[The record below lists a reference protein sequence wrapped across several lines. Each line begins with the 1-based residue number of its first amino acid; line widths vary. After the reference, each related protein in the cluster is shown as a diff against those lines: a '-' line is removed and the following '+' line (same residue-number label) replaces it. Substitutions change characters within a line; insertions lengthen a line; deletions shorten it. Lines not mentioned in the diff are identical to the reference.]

1 MMKRFTVLL
10 LLVVLV
16 AMLNCAYA
24 EDPVAPA
31 VEKNPTDPTEQTPP
45 GVTITGDKEPVP
57 MNNEQL
63 EQFIGGGG
71 GFIPTGGITY
81 RWRYTYP
88 FAGGFRYGW
97 RYPIGYWNSFGRSL
111 FGSGCRFGRPFGGWF
126 YC

>member
-1 MMKRFTVLL
+1 MIKRFVAL

-16 AMLNCAYA
+16 AMLSCAHA
-24 EDPVAPA
+24 EDPAAVSA
-31 VEKNPTDPTEQTPP
+31 VETNPTEQVPP
-45 GVTITGDKEPVP
+45 GVTMTGDKEPLP
-57 MNNEQL
+57 MNKEQL
-63 EQFIGGGG
+63 EQLIGGGG

-97 RYPIGYWNSFGRSL
+97 RYPIGYWNKFGRSI
-111 FGSGCRFGRPFGGWF
+111 FGSNCGFGRPFGGWF

>member
-1 MMKRFTVLL
+1 MIKRITVL

-16 AMLNCAYA
+16 AMLSCAHA
-24 EDPVAPA
+24 DENPAAPVEERPS
-31 VEKNPTDPTEQTPP
+31 TEQTPP
-45 GVTITGDKEPVP
+45 GVTLLGDREPVP
-57 MNNEQL
+57 TNKEQL

-88 FAGGFRYGW
+88 WAGGFRYGW
-97 RYPIGYWNSFGRSL
+97 RYPLGYWNTFGRSIY
-111 FGSGCRFGRPFGGWF
+111 GSSCFFGRSFGGFF

>member
-1 MMKRFTVLL
+1 MIKRVAVL

-16 AMLNCAYA
+16 AMLSCAQA
-24 EDPVAPA
+24 DETPAAPVAKGA
-31 VEKNPTDPTEQTPP
+31 PTEQAPP
-45 GVTITGDKEPVP
+45 GVTLLGDREPVP
-57 MNNEQL
+57 ANKEQL

-88 FAGGFRYGW
+88 WAGGFRYGW
-97 RYPIGYWNSFGRSL
+97 RYPLGYWNTFGRSIY
-111 FGSGCRFGRPFGGWF
+111 GSNCFFGRPYGGFF

>member
-1 MMKRFTVLL
+1 MIKRFAIL

-16 AMLNCAYA
+16 AMLSCVHGGEPPA
-24 EDPVAPA
+24 APA
-31 VEKNPTDPTEQTPP
+31 AETAPTEQAPA
-45 GVTITGDKEPVP
+45 GVTVLSDKEPVP
-57 MNNEQL
+57 ANREQL

-88 FAGGFRYGW
+88 YLGGFRYGW
-97 RYPIGYWNSFGRSL
+97 RYPIGYWNSFGRSIY
-111 FGSGCRFGRPFGGWF
+111 GSNCLFGRPYGGWY